1 MSMEG
6 DRPSGASPDRVAE
19 PGSRQRRLRQPAC
32 VDSPSASSA
41 TSSVPQPKRE
51 RRRRERLP
59 QTRSEAPDSV
69 DLPLPTRSLALV
81 ASQDTAA
88 PPLVSPQAV
97 ASRRAPQPSSAGP
110 SSVSSSRKRSLSG
123 TENRGKEGDHG
134 EEKTLSI
141 RKRKPLS
148 ELALKDSED
157 PAAARVTPAR
167 CPAVGALQRRRKV
180 ARRSDRVE
188 MSALRRGRCRRGGLA
203 SEHGEGG
210 RAEQQDRTEEEGRED
225 GDKEGDN
232 VEGQESRKRCSGD
245 EGGNTAGEKADD
257 GEDGSPVSSPS
268 SDVPSLLSVPR
279 VTGKESEA
287 VSFSA
292 SPCSTGGER
301 MGGRG
306 GREGRGDGPLE
317 QHAARDREL
326 AREDGSSSRARNT
339 RRRKRGETEEEG
351 HDGDTEGLGPPES
364 LEELQSERRTRSMSR
379 RGGRKKRLHET
390 PPEKGRESQGEGD
403 SKAEAKESPQTANA
417 LPLACKRGR
426 RGASEGVAAETEG
439 GRGTTEEPVEQE
451 TADAASALPAS
462 LTLPGMR
469 GSSSSSCQLSSFRQT
484 PSLLPS
490 SCSRPNASSCFF
502 SSDEPFCSPCAGS
515 PVSLYNSPLAGHAP
529 SPTGPPSLGFPSPR
543 ALNGDA
549 SRRSKGRSVPSVCSQ
564 CTPQT
569 SYRRGER
576 SRGPERGSQVAGAYD
591 SPRTLP
597 NDGTGYVPG
606 SRGARPL
613 ASRKES
619 LRRHRSPSVYQ
630 RKANTSLSRRESE
643 SSVLSGSALL
653 SAAAAASSLHQL
665 PPPASPFKGSPR
677 PGVAERKRRKRQR
690 QDDALGAVGPKSE
703 GGEEAEERDANV
715 AAPGE
720 EAAQGSGEADDSDDL
735 GSPCLPYSREEE
747 EEKALFPHPR
757 RQAMKHAC
765 SSARSSLSRLSS
777 SSWRG
782 AFSPSAII
790 GPPDVWGA
798 SPCAS
803 DSAFFDAGRVSA
815 SFSLFPSSP
824 CSASVLWSGPSP
836 TLLGAGSGSY
846 FGPSNSLD
854 SSTSSQV
861 STSSASSSVV
871 FARPV
876 LVRRGDREDDGN
888 SDGERVPSRNLRK
901 RGRQRHASPSTRASS
916 GGCVFRPPRRVAG
929 VASAFTPQEA
939 GAAAGSGAV
948 TSLGATGLT
957 TPCPR
962 HFPLLP
968 SLSRS
973 GFLLTGTAMQG
984 ASNTSAALTSQTASA
999 AGPRNPLSSDNMLLA
1014 ASWGVSFHRANAR
1027 ACGTIA
1033 GSLMGS
1039 AASGAAGSAI
1049 PQSSPLV
1056 RRARRLSEGDARDTG
1071 EEDTAGIAG
1080 GDRRDREGGVTAKH
1094 VDPEEGDGEGQRD
1107 GRRSGEAAEPKR
1119 KVGGGGKKEWKKG
1132 VRADTRE
1139 KKAANASV
1147 SPKGAREKGRTPTG
1161 GRAAGPREMPST
1173 GKENVASWAGV
1184 EA

>member
-59 QTRSEAPDSV
+59 QIRSEVPDSV

-81 ASQDTAA
+81 ASQGTAA
-88 PPLVSPQAV
+88 PSLVSPQAM

-110 SSVSSSRKRSLSG
+110 SSVSFSRQRSLSG

-157 PAAARVTPAR
+157 PAAARVTPGR
-167 CPAVGALQRRRKV
+167 RPAIGALQRRRKV

-188 MSALRRGRCRRGGLA
+188 TSALRRGRCRRGGLA

-210 RAEQQDRTEEEGRED
+210 RAEQEDRTEEERRED
-225 GDKEGDN
+225 GDKEGGN
-232 VEGQESRKRCSGD
+232 VEGQASRKRCSGD
-245 EGGNTAGEKADD
+245 EGGNTAREKADD

-268 SDVPSLLSVPR
+268 SEVPSLLSVPR
-279 VTGKESEA
+279 TTRKESEA

-301 MGGRG
+301 MGRGG
-306 GREGRGDGPLE
+306 GREGRGHGQLE
-317 QHAARDREL
+317 QHTAREREL
-326 AREDGSSSRARNT
+326 AREDGSSSRARNS
-339 RRRKRGETEEEG
+339 RRRKRGETEGEG
-351 HDGDTEGLGPPES
+351 HDGHIEGLGPAES

-379 RGGRKKRLHET
+379 RGGRKKRSHET
-390 PPEKGRESQGEGD
+390 PAEKGRESQGEGD
-403 SKAEAKESPQTANA
+403 SKVEVEESPQTADA
-417 LPLACKRGR
+417 PALACKRGR
-426 RGASEGVAAETEG
+426 RGASEGVAAETGG
-439 GRGTTEEPVEQE
+439 GRGTTEEPVKQE
-451 TADAASALPAS
+451 IMDAASALPAS

-469 GSSSSSCQLSSFRQT
+469 GASSSSCQLSSFRQT

-490 SCSRPNASSCFF
+490 CSRPNASSCFF
-502 SSDEPFCSPCAGS
+502 CSDEPFCSPCVGS

-543 ALNGDA
+543 VLNVDA
-549 SRRSKGRSVPSVCSQ
+549 SRSLKGRSVPSASSQ

-576 SRGPERGSQVAGAYD
+576 SRGPERGSQLAGAYD

-597 NDGTGYVPG
+597 NDGAGPVPG
-606 SRGARPL
+606 SRGAKPL
-613 ASRKES
+613 ASRTES
-619 LRRHRSPSVYQ
+619 LTRLRSPSVYQ

-665 PPPASPFKGSPR
+665 PPPASPFKRSPR
-677 PGVAERKRRKRQR
+677 PGAAERKRRKRQR
-690 QDDALGAVGPKSE
+690 REDALGAVGLKSE
-703 GGEEAEERDANV
+703 GGEEAGKRDANV

-720 EAAQGSGEADDSDDL
+720 EPAQGSGEADDSDDL

-824 CSASVLWSGPSP
+824 CSASVLWGGASP

-854 SSTSSQV
+854 SSTSSQL

-901 RGRQRHASPSTRASS
+901 RGKQRHASPSTRTSS

-929 VASAFTPQEA
+929 VASAFAPQET
-939 GAAAGSGAV
+939 GATAGSGAV
-948 TSLGATGLT
+948 TGLGAAGVT

-968 SLSRS
+968 SLPRS

-984 ASNTSAALTSQTASA
+984 ASNTCAALTSQTVST
-999 AGPRNPLSSDNMLLA
+999 AGPRNPLSSDSMLLA

-1039 AASGAAGSAI
+1039 AASGVTASAI

-1071 EEDTAGIAG
+1071 EEDAAGIAG
-1080 GDRRDREGGVTAKH
+1080 GDRRDREGGVSAKH
-1094 VDPEEGDGEGQRD
+1094 VDPDEGDVDGQRD

-1161 GRAAGPREMPST
+1161 GRAAVPRDMPSS